1 MGIIHQDL
9 KLENILISNAEKGN
23 PRYLDTRII
32 DFGLS
37 TVLLEGFYSKSKVGT
52 VAFMPPEVLLTRE
65 HNQKMDVWALGII
78 LCTMLTGHI
87 PFVSLRSI
95 EQTVQNICCLEM
107 SFHSRCCI
115 SVLAKDLILQ
125 MLLKEPTQR
134 ITVDQ
139 VL

>member
-1 MGIIHQDL
+1 M
-9 KLENILISNAEKGN
+9 KLENILISNAEKGH

-52 VAFMPPEVLLTRE
+52 VAFMPPEVLLLRE

-95 EQTVQNICCLEM
+95 EQTV
-107 SFHSRCCI
+107 
-115 SVLAKDLILQ
+115 
-125 MLLKEPTQR
+125 
-134 ITVDQ
+134 
-139 VL
+139 